1 MKFIK
6 LKLSVLFGAVL
17 TIVVSLRT
25 NVRVLNLLGRNIP
38 YQQGWIWQQ
47 KLMEYHI
54 GLQEQEKPCVTLG
67 GTIMMLEHDPVYT
80 MGTATL
86 KESGPFRRSSTS
98 LPYDTYQVERAG
110 EATYHG
116 PGQLVVYPILD
127 LAFFNKDID
136 FYLRQ
141 MEQVAID
148 SLVTLGLSQADV
160 GRVEGQTGV
169 WVGDEKI
176 AAMGIK
182 LRRWVTMHGMSINVN
197 PRMEYFS
204 NIVPCGIRDKGVTSL
219 HQLGLATSVDDCGSV
234 YLEHFA
240 KLFQVEASEILDHD
254 ESKELLKNLSA
265 V

>member
-1 MKFIK
+1 
-6 LKLSVLFGAVL
+6 
-17 TIVVSLRT
+17 
-25 NVRVLNLLGRNIP
+25 
-38 YQQGWIWQQ
+38 
-47 KLMEYHI
+47 
-54 GLQEQEKPCVTLG
+54 
-67 GTIMMLEHDPVYT
+67 MMLEHDPVYT

-176 AAMGIK
+176 AAM
-182 LRRWVTMHGMSINVN
+182 
-197 PRMEYFS
+197 
-204 NIVPCGIRDKGVTSL
+204 
-219 HQLGLATSVDDCGSV
+219 
-234 YLEHFA
+234 
-240 KLFQVEASEILDHD
+240 
-254 ESKELLKNLSA
+254 
-265 V
+265 